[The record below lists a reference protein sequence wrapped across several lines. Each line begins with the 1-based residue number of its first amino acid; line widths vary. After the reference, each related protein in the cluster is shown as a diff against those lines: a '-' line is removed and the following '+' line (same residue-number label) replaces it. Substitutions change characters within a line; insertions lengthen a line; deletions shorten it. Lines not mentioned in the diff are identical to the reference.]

1 VTVQRWR
8 QLLLGIH
15 LISAGGWIIA
25 AVAESM
31 LIFHGRSMDAVGRL
45 RAAEFSLFLDDELLV
60 PCAVV
65 VTYSGIML
73 ATLMPWGLRRTWV
86 TVKLVGTIVGLIFGT
101 VWLGGWL
108 DEVVNA
114 AQNGDSGPVWAE
126 MIGGWVLV
134 AGLAVIGWI
143 GITKPWAKRAGTGT
157 ERRSWVWAIAVAS
170 PVFDVAFGL
179 YGILMLAVLIG
190 YGLLRMWDEQCAR
203 AE

>member
-1 VTVQRWR
+1 M
-8 QLLLGIH
+8 
-15 LISAGGWIIA
+15 IA

-31 LIFHGRSMDAVGRL
+31 LIFHGMKLKAEGRL

-60 PCAVV
+60 PCAVA

-108 DEVVNA
+108 DEIVSA
-114 AQNGDSGPVWAE
+114 AGNGERGPVWAE

-134 AGLAVIGWI
+134 AGLAIIGWI
-143 GITKPWAKRAGTGT
+143 GIAKPWAKRAGTGT
-157 ERRSWVWAIAVAS
+157 ERRSWVWAIAVAT
-170 PVFDVAFGL
+170 PVIDVALGL
-179 YGILMLAVLIG
+179 YGLLMLVVIIG
-190 YGLLRMWDEQCAR
+190 YVLLHMWDKQKAQ
-203 AE
+203 AG